1 MNWFK
6 SIWLSSEERAVL
18 KEAKR
23 QRDLGITVKTYTETE
38 VIEKLHEAIEREKP
52 KRPYRKV
59 IYDGRQIQVIFN
71 DSSVFSKYG
80 VEGDLFRQVRDS
92 KTEEE
97 IYTLLAD
104 KMVIPVSLEIE
115 TPEEKAEV
123 MKDASIFDGHKDFE
137 KKDGNIFMK
146 GVGMALPSI
155 VAATFIEILEK
166 MEAEQE
172 KDILSYQPEKLE
184 ELQDNYHALK
194 MFWLKLALN
203 PLPQSREDLLLFVKK
218 NDVRITKNGNL
229 VLYRRIV
236 SYKGKT
242 DNTLTTFVS
251 QNYADRKRQKKAHT
265 HPRNYSVYKLV
276 ADGSLVLWDGN
287 GKKPKGD
294 RVGNLEQLYKDLPNQ
309 KGNTYTSWH
318 SKGKLEIKIGGV
330 YNIPDEEINLNNGLC
345 AAGGLHAAAVDYDY
359 GGFGDT
365 PVVVLVN
372 PSKAITVPT
381 NEWKKLRNTEMFI
394 AAINDKPHG
403 QHFDDGAL
411 SAFDE
416 EYHDHTLG
424 ELEKAVQSKTFDGI
438 SIKANAPAVSLV
450 DLGTI
455 KNLLK
460 NRVKQII

>member
-6 SIWLSSEERAVL
+6 SIWLSSEERAML

-23 QRDLGITVKTYTETE
+23 KKENLFTE
-38 VIEKLHEAIEREKP
+38 VEVMDLIQRKVNEASTILP
-52 KRPYRKV
+52 TRPYRKV

-71 DSSVFSKYG
+71 DGSTFSQYADAGIFK
-80 VEGDLFRQVRDS
+80 QVRS
-92 KTEEE
+92 AKSEEE
-97 IYTLLAD
+97 IYSLLVPKD
-104 KMVIPVSLEIE
+104 VTPLSIEIE
-115 TPEEKAEV
+115 TPEERAEV
-123 MKDASIFDGHKDFE
+123 QSNSSIFDGNNEFE

-146 GVGMALPSI
+146 GVGLAMPAV
-155 VAATFIEILEK
+155 VATSFIEILEK

-218 NDVRITKNGNL
+218 NDVRITKNGNI

-242 DNTLTTFVS
+242 DNQLTSFIS
-251 QNYADRKRQKKAHT
+251 QNYVDRKKQKKAHT
-265 HPRNYSVYKLV
+265 HPRNYSVYKLE
-276 ADGSLVLWDGN
+276 DGSLVLWDGN
-287 GKKPKGD
+287 NKKPKGD
-294 RVGNLEQLYKDLPNQ
+294 RMGNLEQLYKDLPNQ

-318 SKGKLEIKIGGV
+318 SKGKTEIKIGGI
-330 YNIPDEEINLNNGLC
+330 YSIPDNEINLNNGLC

-372 PSKAITVPT
+372 PSKAITVPS
-381 NEWKKLRNTEMFI
+381 NEWKKLRTTEMFI
-394 AAINDKPHG
+394 AAVNNKAHG
-403 QHFDDGAL
+403 EHFDDGAL
-411 SAFDE
+411 STFDE
-416 EYHDHTLG
+416 EYHDYTLG
-424 ELEKAVQSKTFDGI
+424 ELEKAVQDKTFDGI
-438 SIKANAPAVSLV
+438 SIKSNAPAVSLV

-455 KNLLK
+455 KDLLK
-460 NRVKQII
+460 NRVKAIV